1 MAPLLMKAP
10 STPAFRQRPLTLTAF
25 GTPGQVGALVGE
37 LGPLLACRLSLT
49 PQPIDA
55 DATPQLVLHSIQAPA
70 APCPDDALLIVRI
83 DPGVPLPGGG
93 CWAEA
98 LGAWRLPTLV
108 LLGAEQLRT
117 GWPAAATALLR
128 HHRVPLVGLIQGGGP
143 WVEEQRRQDG
153 LPWLGHL
160 DPDSED
166 REPLRSVV
174 LDRCG
179 RMVASLL

>member
-1 MAPLLMKAP
+1 MAPLLMAA
-10 STPAFRQRPLTLTAF
+10 SSAPAFRQRPLTLTAF
-25 GTPGQVGALVGE
+25 GTPRQVGALVGE
-37 LGPLLACRLSLT
+37 LGTLLASRLSMT

-55 DATPQLVLHSIQAPA
+55 DATPQLALQSIGATAEPG
-70 APCPDDALLIVRI
+70 PDGVLLIVPI

-93 CWAEA
+93 SWAEA

-143 WVEEQRRQDG
+143 WVEELRRQDG

-160 DPDSED
+160 DADSED

-174 LDRCG
+174 LDRCR